1 MDDSTRPTGADD
13 TGELSRQHRGR
24 RKAKP
29 HRRRALHVAVLV
41 PLAIASASW
50 AAVSFNTP
58 IREATHSWFPDGYN
72 VAVAPGKTTPTT
84 EPETTEDDSE
94 PTAGKQNT
102 EDTTPETTE
111 ARNRVPVTTT
121 TAPSDDDS
129 GQQSDDN
136 DDPSPNQPEPQPTKE
151 IPAPPTTEPTT
162 PPSDDPEPQP
172 TTTERPTTPP
182 TDDPGP
188 GDDGDDG
195 DDGGIIDIDIDLPL
209 PLPLVAAPGPEASKT
224 GTNSLVETGIPGAV
238 PGTGKHTSVK
248 VNVADLATWTFFVWQ
263 NLS

>member
-1 MDDSTRPTGADD
+1 MDDRTRPTGADD

-24 RKAKP
+24 RKARP

-58 IREATHSWFPDGYN
+58 IREATHSWFPDGYK
-72 VAVAPGKTTPTT
+72 VAVAPAKETPTDA
-84 EPETTEDDSE
+84 PETTSTEDDSE
-94 PTAGKQNT
+94 TAGKQNSD
-102 EDTTPETTE
+102 DTKETTE
-111 ARNRVPVTTT
+111 ARNRVPVTADPTQ
-121 TAPSDDDS
+121 PSDDNGGS
-129 GQQSDDN
+129 RSDDT
-136 DDPSPNQPEPQPTKE
+136 DDPSPQQPEPTHSKV
-151 IPAPPTTEPTT
+151 PAPTTEPTT

-172 TTTERPTTPP
+172 TVTERPTSQP
-182 TDDPGP
+182 TEDPGP
-188 GDDGDDG
+188 SDDGDD
-195 DDGGIIDIDIDLPL
+195 DEDGGIIDIDIDLPL

-238 PGTGKHTSVK
+238 PGTGKHTSVN

-263 NLS
+263 SLS